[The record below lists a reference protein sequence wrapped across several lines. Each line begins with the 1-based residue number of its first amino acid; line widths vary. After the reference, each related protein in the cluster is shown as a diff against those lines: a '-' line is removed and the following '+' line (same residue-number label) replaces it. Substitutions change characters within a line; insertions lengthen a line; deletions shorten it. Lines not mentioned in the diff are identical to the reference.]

1 MSLRARVVNGAP
13 MVYLSRAVL
22 LVGVIVVVL
31 AAFGVGSGAPFNL
44 FELGVAICFA
54 AGLVP

>member
-1 MSLRARVVNGAP
+1 

-22 LVGVIVVVL
+22 LVGVIIIIL
-31 AAFGVGSGAPFNL
+31 AAFGVGATAPVNL
-44 FELGVAICFA
+44 FELGVAVAFA

>member
-1 MSLRARVVNGAP
+1 

-22 LVGVIVVVL
+22 LIGVIVIVL
-31 AAFGVGSGAPFNL
+31 AAFGVGDAAPVKL